1 MNKKLKSVL
10 NIVLDVVIVL
20 FMVFAAFV
28 LVVSLSQKVEDPNS
42 GKLSHVFGYSFRNI
56 QSESMEA
63 YNEDGEPAKGAFFKG
78 DIVIFKLTSRDS
90 YEVGETVLFRMPVDA
105 GENECDPNS
114 ARNFK
119 FVAHNIVE
127 VVTTE
132 DGRTLYR
139 TQGLSEKDYD
149 PDLNLKDAS
158 EILAVYTGVR
168 LAGFGGFTDF
178 VKSGT
183 GFFLCIILPIAIF
196 VVIQTIRVIRN
207 LVAYKAQK
215 ASLAAASGELTEEQK
230 RQIAE
235 EYLKQQ
241 LAAENNTAPSTDKIP
256 ADEEPSVEEENPAE
270 EDTSSAEESTADDE

>member
-1 MNKKLKSVL
+1 MNKKLKSIL

-28 LVVSLSQKVEDPNS
+28 LVISLSQKVEDPNS
-42 GKLSHVFGYSFRNI
+42 GKLSQVFGYSFRNI

-63 YNEDGEPAKGAFFKG
+63 YNEDGKPAKGAFFKG
-78 DIVIFKLTSRDS
+78 DIVIFKISNKGA

-105 GENECDPNS
+105 GGNECEPDM
-114 ARNFK
+114 ARSFK

-139 TQGLSEKDYD
+139 TQGISEKDYD
-149 PDLNLKDAS
+149 PDINLKEAS

-207 LVAYKAQK
+207 LIAYKAQK
-215 ASLAAASGELTEEQK
+215 ATAAAVSGELTEEQK
-230 RQIAE
+230 KQIAE
-235 EYLKQQ
+235 EYMKQ
-241 LAAENNTAPSTDKIP
+241 LASQNNATPSTDKIP